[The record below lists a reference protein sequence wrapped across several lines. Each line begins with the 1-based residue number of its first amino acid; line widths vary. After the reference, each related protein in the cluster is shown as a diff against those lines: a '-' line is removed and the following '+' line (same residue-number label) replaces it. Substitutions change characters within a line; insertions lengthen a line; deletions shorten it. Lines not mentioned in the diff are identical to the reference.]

1 MKWMSKLKEKWSIK
15 SNFQLIIILI
25 VFSIT
30 GSMTL
35 WIAAPLLL
43 LVGANKEDMNPWI
56 FYTIRIA
63 IIFPAYQI
71 LILIVGAL
79 FGQFSFFWNFEKK
92 ILARM
97 GFKKFKDK

>member
-15 SNFQLIIILI
+15 SNLQLIIILI

-30 GSMTL
+30 GSMVL
-35 WIAAPLLL
+35 WISEPLLV
-43 LVGANKEDMNPWI
+43 LVGAKKENMNPWI

-92 ILARM
+92 ILVRM